1 MGRALLWADFLA
13 EPGVKCS
20 GFGDEDVVRLPALW
34 DTPVM
39 KVGSRK
45 IPTVRGAEAGV
56 SISPEEAPDPPPL
69 VPGELGPSPPAAV
82 TLSRAASVIHAP
94 LVLRAMLLVDTFVHH
109 RETSAGAG
117 SPPPPLPTQ
126 DPAPAPLLCSAR
138 PARLCPEPP
147 VPPIALSS
155 PTCLHLWT
163 AGLSGASLPCSAG
176 SVVMCTADSRGQ
188 RGFSMS
194 FAFRNREFIF

>member
-1 MGRALLWADFLA
+1 
-13 EPGVKCS
+13 
-20 GFGDEDVVRLPALW
+20 
-34 DTPVM
+34 M

-56 SISPEEAPDPPPL
+56 SISPEEPPNPPPL
-69 VPGELGPSPPAAV
+69 VPGELVPSPPAAV
-82 TLSRAASVIHAP
+82 TLSRATSVIHAP

-138 PARLCPEPP
+138 PACLCPEPP

-155 PTCLHLWT
+155 STCLHLWT
-163 AGLSGASLPCSAG
+163 ARLSGASRAALVPW
-176 SVVMCTADSRGQ
+176 VMCTADSRRQ

-194 FAFRNREFIF
+194 CFQKQGVYILRP